1 MSSATIDSNRHKA
14 FPIKNRKILHID
26 MDAFYASVE
35 QRDNPSFAGKPLVVG
50 GQTKSG
56 VVAAASYEAR
66 KFGVKSA
73 MPMKVALSK
82 CPNLLTIKPN
92 FDKYKA
98 VSNEIRSIFKKYT
111 DIIEPLSLDEAFL
124 DVTYCS
130 VACNSATLIASSIKH
145 EIFTE
150 LNLYASAGVSYNKF
164 LAKIASDYDK
174 PNGLFTITP
183 DEGSDFIKNLAIED
197 FFGVGNVTAEKFKR
211 NGIYNGKDLLKLS
224 RTELE
229 KITGSQY
236 MFFYNIAR
244 GIDDRPVKAD
254 RKRKSIGAEKTFSPS
269 IAGELN
275 IREAAM
281 TIFDILW
288 KRYEKHSAKGKTLSV
303 KYRNSDFD
311 TFTRSLTF
319 DKVIKD
325 KTLAS
330 KSALDLIYENIDFKA
345 EIRLLGFTISNLEVK
360 EENAQ
365 LVLKF

>member
-1 MSSATIDSNRHKA
+1 MSSATTDFNPSKA
-14 FPIKNRKILHID
+14 SKIKSRKILHID

-35 QRDNPSFAGKPLVVG
+35 QRDNPDFAGKPLVVG

-73 MPMKVALSK
+73 MPMKIAFSK

-98 VSNEIRSIFKKYT
+98 ISKEIQAIFKKYT

-145 EIFTE
+145 EIYTE
-150 LNLYASAGVSYNKF
+150 LELYASAGVSYNKF

-174 PNGLFTITP
+174 PNGLYTITP
-183 DEGSDFIKNLAIED
+183 DDGPTFIKNLAIEE

-211 NGIYNGKDLLKLS
+211 NGIYKGEDLLKLS

-229 KITGSQY
+229 KITGNQY

-244 GIDDRPVKAD
+244 GIDERPVKAD

-269 IAGELN
+269 ITGELN

-281 TIFDILW
+281 TIFDVLW
-288 KRYEKHSAKGKTLSV
+288 KRYEKHLVKGKTLSL
-303 KYRNSDFD
+303 KYRTSDFN
-311 TFTRSLTF
+311 TFTRSMTY
-319 DKVIKD
+319 DKNITD
-325 KTLAS
+325 KAVTS
-330 KSALDLIYENIDFKA
+330 KSALELIYENIDFKS
-345 EIRLLGFTISNLEVK
+345 ELRLIGFTISNLEVK
-360 EENAQ
+360 EDNAQ
-365 LVLKF
+365 LVIEF